1 MTFPS
6 ERIERKNRLL
16 EQLDPKH
23 EVELDGTFIA
33 HLAAAIRA
41 SSPSE
46 RQQALDKATEA
57 YENALDDVLYEN
69 GRSSGPTSR
78 AGRPKLAELVSRL
91 GCGGLHEHRDV
102 SLPTHEKCG
111 RS

>member
-16 EQLDPKH
+16 AQLDPKH

-41 SSPSE
+41 SSPNE
-46 RQQALDKATEA
+46 RQQALASA
-57 YENALDDVLYEN
+57 
-69 GRSSGPTSR
+69 R
-78 AGRPKLAELVSRL
+78 
-91 GCGGLHEHRDV
+91 
-102 SLPTHEKCG
+102 
-111 RS
+111 